1 MTRSQWL
8 AERRRAIALAS
19 GPSLMAATDFDQSG
33 VFREYGNIYLGPSIG
48 GITVP
53 IFSNLTITAG
63 GSYVLTKGTTRVSV
77 NVAAPVTITLPPSE
91 PVANGPP
98 AIANPGAHIN
108 WPLTIADV
116 GGNAQA
122 WPITIQAVP
131 GDTIQG
137 LASMQI
143 TVNYGGYVF
152 STPIEG
158 GPRVWTPVS

>member
-1 MTRSQWL
+1 
-8 AERRRAIALAS
+8 
-19 GPSLMAATDFDQSG
+19 MAATDFDQSG

-63 GSYVLTKGTTRVSV
+63 GSYALTRGTTRVSV
-77 NVAAPVTITLPPSE
+77 NVAAPVTITLPPSQ
-91 PVANGPP
+91 PVAGGPP
-98 AIANPGAHIN
+98 AISNPGAHLN

-122 WPITIQAVP
+122 WPITIQPVP

-152 STPIEG
+152 STPIEN

>member
-1 MTRSQWL
+1 
-8 AERRRAIALAS
+8 
-19 GPSLMAATDFDQSG
+19 MAAVDFDQSG
-33 VFREYGNIYLGPSIG
+33 VFREYGNLFLGPSIG
-48 GITVP
+48 PITVP

-63 GSYVLTKGTTRVSV
+63 GTYALSKGTTRVSV

-91 PVANGPP
+91 PTPGGPP
-98 AIANPGAHIN
+98 AIANPGNHLV
-108 WPLTIADV
+108 WPVTIADV

-122 WPITIQAVP
+122 FPITINCVA

-158 GPRVWTPVS
+158 GPRVWTPVT